1 MFKKEKKK
9 KIEKNLFEMDFRW
22 AADFDFSSVL
32 LKKTLKIVKK
42 MKKVAKK
49 GNCHLTKPNIEG
61 NKTVL
66 DRKGGIR
73 AKHAFRVFFKKKPHP
88 MRQKRFWRSLS

>member
-1 MFKKEKKK
+1 MGPFFGSPSEREMFKKGKKK

-32 LKKTLKIVKK
+32 TKKTLKIVKK

-49 GNCHLTKPNIEG
+49 AIVT
-61 NKTVL
+61 
-66 DRKGGIR
+66 
-73 AKHAFRVFFKKKPHP
+73 
-88 MRQKRFWRSLS
+88 